1 MEPGTPIEIITEH
14 TRPREGVVVREE
26 RLSADEVVRIGDL
39 PVSSVA
45 RTLLDLARHLP
56 RDKAV
61 PAMDALAAATGA
73 MRDDVL
79 PLLARYRGAQQ
90 IRRARSS
97 LELMDGGAQSPR
109 ESWLRLLLID
119 AGYPPPRT
127 QIRVTDGVQEAFLDM
142 GYDDIQV
149 GLDYEG
155 EHHSE
160 DRKQYVHD
168 IGRSQLIAGQG
179 WLDIKVVKEHSPAYI
194 LHRLDSAM
202 AQRGWRPPA
211 ASSAQGS

>member
-1 MEPGTPIEIITEH
+1 
-14 TRPREGVVVREE
+14 
-26 RLSADEVVRIGDL
+26 
-39 PVSSVA
+39 
-45 RTLLDLARHLP
+45 
-56 RDKAV
+56 
-61 PAMDALAAATGA
+61 
-73 MRDDVL
+73 
-79 PLLARYRGAQQ
+79 
-90 IRRARSS
+90 
-97 LELMDGGAQSPR
+97 MDGGAQSPR

-202 AQRGWRPPA
+202 AQRGWRAPA